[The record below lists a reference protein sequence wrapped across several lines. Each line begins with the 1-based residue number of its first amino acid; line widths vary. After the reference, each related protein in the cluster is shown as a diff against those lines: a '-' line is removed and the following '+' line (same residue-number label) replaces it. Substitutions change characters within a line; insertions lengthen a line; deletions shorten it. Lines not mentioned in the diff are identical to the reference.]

1 MQTKQLNVKL
11 MPELDKEI
19 EIVSKILHIPKV
31 DWARNVLARQV
42 KKELEEHKSFAALEY
57 MKGKISRAELVKVIG
72 KKDADDVDYIKIKT
86 DEDFKAAKELSK
98 KLKVK

>member
-19 EIVSKILHIPKV
+19 ELVSEILHIPKV

-42 KKELEEHKSFAALEY
+42 KKELEEHKSFVALEY
-57 MKGKISRAELVKVIG
+57 MKGKISRAELAKFLG
-72 KKDADDVDYIKIKT
+72 RKDAEDVDHIMKKT
-86 DEDFKAAKELSK
+86 KEDFKAAKALVK
-98 KLKVK
+98 KLK

>member
-19 EIVSKILHIPKV
+19 ELVSEILHIPKV

-42 KKELEEHKSFAALEY
+42 KKDLEEHKSFVALEY
-57 MKGKISRAELVKVIG
+57 MKGKISRTELVKFLG
-72 KKDADDVDYIKIKT
+72 RKDAEDVDFIKRKT
-86 DEDFKAAKELSK
+86 DESYKAAKELAK
-98 KLKVK
+98 RLK

>member
-19 EIVSKILHIPKV
+19 EIISKILHIPKV

-42 KKELEEHKSFAALEY
+42 KKELEEHKSFVALEY
-57 MKGKISRAELVKVIG
+57 MKGKVSRAELVG
-72 KKDADDVDYIKIKT
+72 FLGSKDVEDVDFIIKKSK
-86 DEDFKAAKELSK
+86 EDFKAAKALAK
-98 KLKVK
+98 KLK

>member
-19 EIVSKILHIPKV
+19 EVISKILHIPKV

-42 KKELEEHKSFAALEY
+42 KKELEQHKSFVALEY
-57 MKGKISRAELVKVIG
+57 MKGNISRTELVKVVG
-72 KKDADDVDYIKIKT
+72 KKSADDVDYIKVKT
-86 DEDFKAAKELSK
+86 EGGFKEAKELAK
-98 KLKVK
+98 KLK

>member
-42 KKELEEHKSFAALEY
+42 KKELEEHKSFVALEY
-57 MKGKISRAELVKVIG
+57 MKGNLSRAELVKAVG
-72 KKDADDVDYIKIKT
+72 RKSAEDVDYIKMKT
-86 DEDFKAAKELSK
+86 EEGFKTAKELAR
-98 KLKVK
+98 KLK

>member
-19 EIVSKILHIPKV
+19 ELVSKILHIPKV

-42 KKELEEHKSFAALEY
+42 KKELEEHKSFVALEY
-57 MKGKISRAELVKVIG
+57 MKGNISRAELIKVVG
-72 KKDADDVDYIKIKT
+72 KKDAEDVDYIKRKVE
-86 DEDFKAAKELSK
+86 EDFKAAKTLAK
-98 KLKVK
+98 QLK

>member
-19 EIVSKILHIPKV
+19 EMVSRILHIPKV

-42 KKELEEHKSFAALEY
+42 KKELEEHKSFVALEY
-57 MKGKISRAELVKVIG
+57 MKGNVSRAELARFLG
-72 KKDADDVDYIKIKT
+72 SKDVEDVDFIMKKSK
-86 DEDFKAAKELSK
+86 EDFKAAKALAK
-98 KLKVK
+98 KLK

>member
-19 EIVSKILHIPKV
+19 ELVSEILHIPKV

-42 KKELEEHKSFAALEY
+42 KKELEEHKSFVAFEY
-57 MKGKISRAELVKVIG
+57 MKGKISRAELVKFLG
-72 KKDADDVDYIKIKT
+72 MKDADDVDYIMKKSK
-86 DEDFKAAKELSK
+86 EGFKAAKELAK
-98 KLKVK
+98 RLK

>member
-42 KKELEEHKSFAALEY
+42 KKELEEHK
-57 MKGKISRAELVKVIG
+57 
-72 KKDADDVDYIKIKT
+72 
-86 DEDFKAAKELSK
+86 
-98 KLKVK
+98 